1 MARAK
6 AKTKTKAKP
15 EDAPRTPEW
24 FCAVWTGNGEPA
36 EIVPADSLTGPPEA
50 GTYLWVDVQSPGPED
65 TARLGKLFNFH
76 PLALEDVLND
86 RGLPK
91 QETYGGTLFTVMSA
105 LSGKETADG
114 TPVTVNV
121 GLFLRERLL
130 VTCHSR
136 PLACVDEV
144 RRMMSDR
151 DLLDHHTPD
160 YLYYLLLDGII
171 DEYLTR
177 AEKLEA
183 KLDDIEEEVFQPR
196 FRRNSDPRRVIYE
209 TRRQLSRLGQL
220 MLSKEETLRALVL
233 RDYPQIKADTRT
245 HLRDVLDHVLRARD
259 HLTMMRELLTALMES
274 HLSRLSRRLEESM
287 KLLTIIGTIML
298 PLSFLTGIW
307 GMNFKHLPGLDWPYS
322 FPVLCGFM
330 VALVAVMLAV
340 FRRMRLF

>member
-1 MARAK
+1 MTK
-6 AKTKTKAKP
+6 AKAKP
-15 EDAPRTPEW
+15 EQAPRGAAW
-24 FCAVWTGNGEPA
+24 FCAVWSGNGEPA
-36 EIVPADSLTGPPEA
+36 VLVPPESLTGPPE
-50 GTYLWVDVQSPGPED
+50 GDGFLWVDVERPGPED
-65 TARLGKLFNFH
+65 TARLRELFGFH

-105 LSGKETADG
+105 LSGKEASDG

-121 GLFLRERLL
+121 GLFLHERLL

-160 YLYYLLLDGII
+160 YLYYLVLDGII

-183 KLDDIEEEVFQPR
+183 KLDAIEEEVFQPR
-196 FRRNSDPRRVIYE
+196 LRRKSDPRRVIYE

-220 MLSKEETLRALVL
+220 MLTKEETLRALVL
-233 RDYPQIKADTRT
+233 RDYPQIRPETRT

-274 HLSRLSRRLEESM
+274 HLSRLSMRLEESM

-307 GMNFKHLPGLDWPYS
+307 GMNFRHMPGLDWPYS
-322 FPVLCGFM
+322 FPVLSGFM
-330 VALVAVMLAV
+330 LALVAFMLAL

>member
-1 MARAK
+1 VP
-6 AKTKTKAKP
+6 P
-15 EDAPRTPEW
+15 E
-24 FCAVWTGNGEPA
+24 
-36 EIVPADSLTGPPEA
+36 SLTASPEA
-50 GTYLWVDVQSPGPED
+50 GGFLWVDVEHPSPED
-65 TARLGKLFNFH
+65 TARLGELFGFH

-105 LSGKETADG
+105 LSGKEEPDG

-121 GLFLRERLL
+121 SLFLRERLL

-136 PLACVDEV
+136 SLACMDEV
-144 RRMMSDR
+144 RGMMSDR

-160 YLYYLLLDGII
+160 YLYYLVLDGII

-177 AEKLEA
+177 AEKLET
-183 KLDDIEEEVFQPR
+183 KIDDIEEEVFQPR

-209 TRRQLSRLGQL
+209 TRRQLSRLGRL

-233 RDYPQIKADTRT
+233 RDYPQIRPETRT

-274 HLSRLSRRLEESM
+274 HLSRLSMRLEESM

-307 GMNFKHLPGLDWPYS
+307 GMNFRHMPGLDWPYS
-322 FPVLCGFM
+322 FPVLSGFM
-330 VALVAVMLAV
+330 LALVAFMLAL

>member
-1 MARAK
+1 MTKAK
-6 AKTKTKAKP
+6 AKTKTKVKP
-15 EDAPRTPEW
+15 EETPQTPEW
-24 FCAVWTGNGEPA
+24 FCTVWNGNGEPA
-36 EIVPADSLTGPPEA
+36 EIVPADSLTGPPKA
-50 GTYLWVDVQSPGPED
+50 GTYLWVDVQAPGPKD
-65 TARLGKLFNFH
+65 TARLGELFKFH
-76 PLALEDVLND
+76 HLALEDVLND

-91 QETYGGTLFTVMSA
+91 QETYGGTLFTVMAA
-105 LSGKETADG
+105 LSGKDASDG

-121 GLFLRERLL
+121 GLFLHERLL

-177 AEKLEA
+177 AEKLET
-183 KLDDIEEEVFQPR
+183 KFDDIEEEVFQPR

-233 RDYPQIKADTRT
+233 RDYPQIKAETRT

-274 HLSRLSRRLEESM
+274 HLSRLSMRLEESM

-307 GMNFKHLPGLDWPYS
+307 GMNFRHMPGLDWPYS
-322 FPVLCGFM
+322 FPVLSGFM
-330 VALVAVMLAV
+330 LALVAFMLVV

>member
-1 MARAK
+1 MTKAK
-6 AKTKTKAKP
+6 AKPKTKH
-15 EDAPRTPEW
+15 EEAPHGSAW
-24 FCAVWTGNGEPA
+24 VCAVWSGDGGPA
-36 EIVPADSLTGPPEA
+36 VPVPPESLTGPPE
-50 GTYLWVDVQSPGPED
+50 GDGFLWVDVEHPGPED
-65 TARLGKLFNFH
+65 TARLGALFKFH
-76 PLALEDVLND
+76 HLALEDVLND

-105 LSGKETADG
+105 LSGKEAPDG

-151 DLLDHHTPD
+151 DLPDHHTPD

-177 AEKLEA
+177 AEKLEM
-183 KLDDIEEEVFQPR
+183 KLDAIEEEVFQPR
-196 FRRNSDPRRVIYE
+196 LRTKSDPRRAIYE

-220 MLSKEETLRALVL
+220 MLSKEETLRSLVL
-233 RDYPQIKADTRT
+233 RDCPQIRPETRT

-274 HLSRLSRRLEESM
+274 HLSRLSMRLEESM

-307 GMNFKHLPGLDWPYS
+307 GMNFKHMPGLDWPHS
-322 FPVLCGFM
+322 FPVLSGFM
-330 VALVAVMLAV
+330 IALVAVMLAV